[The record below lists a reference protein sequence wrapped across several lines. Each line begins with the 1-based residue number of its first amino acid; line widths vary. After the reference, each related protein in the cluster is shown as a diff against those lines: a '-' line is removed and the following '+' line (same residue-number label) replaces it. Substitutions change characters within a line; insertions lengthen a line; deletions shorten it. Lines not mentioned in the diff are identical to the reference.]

1 MSVKA
6 TNNVNVLP
14 IYKDRKYW
22 NHRRSFAYNRVFPFV
37 SELGFVPPFQIL
49 ENDGILEISSF
60 KIISYPDG
68 VEVEVVSELGLQG
81 WNIQGFDDYVLGIFP
96 GKVAFTGVWNVG
108 KYYLEITDGVNIWYS
123 EIFTMSDG
131 VSGCLRLEWWHNR
144 NFDYPGGHIEYNY
157 PFKYFLY
164 LNTDIGKPEYNK
176 IEEFSVR
183 AGRDFPLRQ
192 TSWKEWKFEIIA
204 PEYMCDALHRVG
216 QHDNI
221 GILINDVEY
230 EIEKFDIEVDWQRYG
245 DVAVVV
251 CTFRTNTFVTIVGRS
266 AMEMVYEAESCGCLV
281 GGSIQA
287 KSVLVEGSD
296 DYNNFRYLDS
306 NGNPV
311 DLEDGDE
318 VLIQDLSGELNLY
331 NFNGS
336 GYELYYDSEDDFAD
350 VCTGNDQEYYFWNVD
365 QYQQTEILNV
375 NDLGGGDYLI
385 SGVTFDDVFI
395 DIYLSDGLGNF
406 LFETSG
412 TWEEFEGAGIPFNS
426 GGSDVVQVRP
436 RTVNCEDFGGYDSQ
450 PLGVGGIGVMIID
463 DTFIVS

>member
-266 AMEMVYEAESCGCLV
+266 AMG
-281 GGSIQA
+281 
-287 KSVLVEGSD
+287 
-296 DYNNFRYLDS
+296 
-306 NGNPV
+306 
-311 DLEDGDE
+311 
-318 VLIQDLSGELNLY
+318 
-331 NFNGS
+331 
-336 GYELYYDSEDDFAD
+336 
-350 VCTGNDQEYYFWNVD
+350 
-365 QYQQTEILNV
+365 
-375 NDLGGGDYLI
+375 
-385 SGVTFDDVFI
+385 
-395 DIYLSDGLGNF
+395 DGL
-406 LFETSG
+406 
-412 TWEEFEGAGIPFNS
+412 
-426 GGSDVVQVRP
+426 
-436 RTVNCEDFGGYDSQ
+436 
-450 PLGVGGIGVMIID
+450 
-463 DTFIVS
+463 